1 MVIRK
6 YTEVF
11 RRFFSASGREG
22 WVGGYVG
29 GSVHEGSFHGGRE
42 IAMKGAPDLPALFI
56 GYWEVYNHFQE
67 GFFLEGGGA
76 RGGSYSGE
84 YFRGGCSFGV
94 RDISMKGVPDFQ
106 ALFKKRSEIK

>member
-1 MVIRK
+1 MGSIQK
-6 YTEVF
+6 F
-11 RRFFSASGREG
+11 SGGFFSGRGREG

-67 GFFLEGGGA
+67 GFFLEGGL
-76 RGGSYSGE
+76 E
-84 YFRGGCSFGV
+84 EGV
-94 RDISMKGVPDFQ
+94 TLENISVEDVSLG
-106 ALFKKRSEIK
+106 

>member
-56 GYWEVYNHFQE
+56 GYCEVYNHFQE
-67 GFFLEGGGA
+67 GFFLEGGA
-76 RGGSYSGE
+76 RGGGYSGE
-84 YFRGGCSFGV
+84 SFRGGCFFGV
-94 RDISMKGVPDFQ
+94 RDISMKGAPDFQ